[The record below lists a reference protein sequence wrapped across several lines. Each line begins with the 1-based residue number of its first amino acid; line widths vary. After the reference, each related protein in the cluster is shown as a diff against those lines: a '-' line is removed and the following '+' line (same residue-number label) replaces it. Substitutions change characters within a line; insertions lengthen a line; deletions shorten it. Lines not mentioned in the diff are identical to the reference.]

1 MNNYF
6 YFSNYELDLINSGLL
21 IMMTKKAKKSME
33 IREKEKER
41 YHEELSL
48 ELFELCLKIKSLDNE
63 HINLSS
69 HELDL
74 VKSGLITLADFTYRQ
89 GLEKQEET
97 PYCESFDLQFNGIW
111 EKIHNNESAQ
121 IY

>member
-33 IREKEKER
+33 LTEEKREHD
-41 YHEELSL
+41 YEEVSL
-48 ELFELCLKIKSLDNE
+48 ELFELCLKIKSLSNE
-63 HINLSS
+63 YTNLSS

-74 VKSGLITLADFTYRQ
+74 IKSGLIILADCTYRQ
-89 GLEKQEET
+89 GLEKQDEAL
-97 PYCESFDLQFNGIW
+97 YYESFDLQFKEVW
-111 EKIHNNESAQ
+111 EKIHNNESTQ
-121 IY
+121 VH

>member
-1 MNNYF
+1 MNNYI
-6 YFSNYELDLINSGLL
+6 YFSNYELNLINSGLL

-33 IREKEKER
+33 VMEKER
-41 YHEELSL
+41 EPYHEELSL
-48 ELFELCLKIKSLDNE
+48 ELFELCLKIKSFDNE

-89 GLEKQEET
+89 GLEKQDEA
-97 PYCESFDLQFNGIW
+97 PYCENFDLQFKEVW

-121 IY
+121 VH